1 MTGAHVALAG
11 ELSFGVSRRA
21 SAQIGARALLPSRAS
36 TRLGLRSVG
45 ESGAGGQSAPRVPSA
60 DERGRGWGH
69 MRRASSFISSLSKSD
84 ASVATPSDPGGVLPT
99 HHHRR
104 MSASLGRPGRLRD
117 PKVTKRRR
125 ALFRRLRA
133 CVSVVAVL
141 VALRLVV
148 LLATWYPG
156 DETIRA
162 SSEGP
167 LRLMFSRSGLSFG
180 TLREVHFRSEVQI
193 DAGDA
198 AIRKT
203 TQGYT
208 VQGKISK
215 RPRWTED
222 MNVTREAELGL
233 APPPSAGGD
242 GRSCFFRVHRD
253 ALALTLLDDGVAI
266 ELALGESAANDVTID
281 QLRCV
286 YFRAMSE
293 ESHRA
298 LRAASDFSAARVE
311 APVVVPDGASGRVL
325 MMNSATTLDMLSEYH
340 RTLLNHQAYAEDHH
354 YGYVLALV
362 KTSSLGGRSGKFAKH
377 LATGAQLAQRF
388 IPSRVDAGADWDA
401 VCHMDLD
408 AWYASWA
415 PFSAYG
421 DAWSRDKDLLF
432 GDAGQIWLNTGLM
445 CARPTRWAVAF
456 FEGVVNAVFSGV
468 APEDAEGIAAE
479 RAAGRALVGDEERVG
494 SDPGSNAD
502 FARGGIAAAAG
513 TRYGFKR
520 DQPAVWHA
528 LATAWARERG
538 VPYRAQACD
547 AWHRACNPDE
557 NPIECWH
564 WCHWD
569 ALQRVPG
576 WEGLS
581 DVDRLLTRVQ
591 LAPRAGYGTAGAP
604 PQMHRMCLRS
614 CRSVLARGFMGAC
627 GMLTGGAQFCYPND
641 VDKMSLC
648 DGVGC
653 LGQMRDR
660 GGAWIKHTGHQHWR
674 DALPSCVPTTEEE
687 AMREQ
692 RDHTALCRQERG

>member
-1 MTGAHVALAG
+1 VALAA
-11 ELSFGVSRRA
+11 ELMHGVIRRA
-21 SAQIGARALLPSRAS
+21 VRVGLESAATSMLIVRP
-36 TRLGLRSVG
+36 TRLRLRSVG
-45 ESGAGGQSAPRVPSA
+45 AGSQSAPRVSSA
-60 DERGRGWGH
+60 DERGRGRGH
-69 MRRASSFISSLSKSD
+69 MRRASSFMSSLSKSD

-99 HHHRR
+99 HHKRR

-141 VALRLVV
+141 LALRLIV

-180 TLREVHFRSEVQI
+180 TLREVHFRSDVQI

-198 AIRKT
+198 AIRET

-253 ALALTLLDDGVAI
+253 APTVTLLDDDVVV
-266 ELALGESAANDVTID
+266 EVALGESATNDVTID

-298 LRAASDFSAARVE
+298 LRAASDPSAARVE
-311 APVVVPDGASGRVL
+311 PPVVVPDGDSGRVL

-340 RTLLNHQAYAEDHH
+340 RTLLNHQAYAEHHH

-388 IPSRVDAGADWDA
+388 VPGRVEAGADWDA

-479 RAAGRALVGDEERVG
+479 RAAGRALVGYGKNRDDDDDDGGVFKTRVK
-494 SDPGSNAD
+494 NA
-502 FARGGIAAAAG
+502 APG

-520 DQPAVWHA
+520 DQPAVWHV

-538 VPYRAQACD
+538 MPYRAQACD

-569 ALQRVPG
+569 ALQRTPG

-591 LAPRAGYGTAGAP
+591 LAPRAGTGTPDAP

-627 GMLTGGAQFCYPND
+627 GMLTGGAQFCYPSD

-687 AMREQ
+687 ATREQ
-692 RDHTALCRQERG
+692 QDHTALCREERGE

>member
-1 MTGAHVALAG
+1 MSFPRTTSAG
-11 ELSFGVSRRA
+11 C
-21 SAQIGARALLPSRAS
+21 P
-36 TRLGLRSVG
+36 
-45 ESGAGGQSAPRVPSA
+45 PP
-60 DERGRGWGH
+60 
-69 MRRASSFISSLSKSD
+69 
-84 ASVATPSDPGGVLPT
+84 
-99 HHHRR
+99 
-104 MSASLGRPGRLRD
+104 LGRPGRLRD

-141 VALRLVV
+141 LALRLIV

-180 TLREVHFRSEVQI
+180 TLREVHFRSDVQI

-198 AIRKT
+198 AIRET

-253 ALALTLLDDGVAI
+253 APTVTLPRRRRRRRGGPRRIRHQRRHHRPAPMRLLPRHVRGVPPRA
-266 ELALGESAANDVTID
+266 S
-281 QLRCV
+281 RCV
-286 YFRAMSE
+286 RSLRRA
-293 ESHRA
+293 RQT
-298 LRAASDFSAARVE
+298 
-311 APVVVPDGASGRVL
+311 PVVVPDGDSGRVL

-340 RTLLNHQAYAEDHH
+340 RTLLNHQAYAEHHH

-388 IPSRVDAGADWDA
+388 VPGRVEAGADWDA

-479 RAAGRALVGDEERVG
+479 RAAGRALVGYGKHRDDDDDDGGVFKTRVK
-494 SDPGSNAD
+494 NAG
-502 FARGGIAAAAG
+502 APG

-520 DQPAVWHA
+520 DQPAVWHV

-538 VPYRAQACD
+538 TPHRAQACD

-569 ALQRVPG
+569 ALQRTPG

-591 LAPRAGYGTAGAP
+591 LAPRG
-604 PQMHRMCLRS
+604 
-614 CRSVLARGFMGAC
+614 
-627 GMLTGGAQFCYPND
+627 D
-641 VDKMSLC
+641 
-648 DGVGC
+648 
-653 LGQMRDR
+653 
-660 GGAWIKHTGHQHWR
+660 R
-674 DALPSCVPTTEEE
+674 DARRAAADAPDVPSVVSQRARAGVHGSVRDAHGRRAILLP
-687 AMREQ
+687 
-692 RDHTALCRQERG
+692 ERRG